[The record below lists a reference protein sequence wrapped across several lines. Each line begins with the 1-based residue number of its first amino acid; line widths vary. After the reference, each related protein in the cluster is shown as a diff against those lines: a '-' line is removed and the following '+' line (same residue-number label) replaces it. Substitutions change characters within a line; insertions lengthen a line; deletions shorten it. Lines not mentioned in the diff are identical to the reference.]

1 MITISQNVIVN
12 VKKHWYICRYQINQ
26 ITDREKGLFMSYNLN
41 PQKKAATEFTRKHN
55 QEVKNS
61 FNPVSFGTGAGR
73 TDRIS

>member
-1 MITISQNVIVN
+1 
-12 VKKHWYICRYQINQ
+12 
-26 ITDREKGLFMSYNLN
+26 MSYNLN